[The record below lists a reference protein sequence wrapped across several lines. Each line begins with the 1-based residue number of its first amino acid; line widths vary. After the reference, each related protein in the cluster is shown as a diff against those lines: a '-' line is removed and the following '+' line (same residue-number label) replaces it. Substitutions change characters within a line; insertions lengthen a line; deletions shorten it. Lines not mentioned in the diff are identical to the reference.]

1 MSFRTGAVLGVILL
15 AWPLAAAPAPVW
27 SVARCG
33 HFEVFA
39 SGGPKRAAD
48 ALTMFEDVRGFF
60 RASLPLG
67 DLRET
72 AARPLRVVV
81 FSNDKEFAPFRVNES
96 GSAFFQSGADRD
108 YIVMR
113 GFGGDAFHVV
123 AHEYAHAA
131 LGRRGADLPPW
142 LAEGLAEFYSSAVIS
157 QGRATV
163 GQAPPGRLDTLRRG
177 SLLAVPELLAVTRSS
192 PTYNAKDHAGMF
204 YAEAWA
210 LTHMLMID
218 PRYAKGT
225 AAMLQSASHG
235 VATPLAF
242 GEAYGKTPQQI
253 ETDLRA
259 YIARGFYGSF
269 AVDIPDERDAA
280 GAPADVDDFAARVML
295 ADVLAQQ
302 SGKDLST
309 RTTLDGLESERPN
322 DLSVTELRAYFE
334 RKTRGAAA
342 ADPYFAR
349 AVAGGTTNAAL
360 IADYALRISATQ
372 PERAAELLARAM
384 ALAPDTPDFRVH
396 AAAQQLRLANPDA
409 AMALLAPVT
418 RVPAHL
424 QFEYYQIV
432 AHGRAAAGD
441 FDEAAAAAAR
451 VMQAADTPEEVAFAR
466 TLLADVGGPADMK
479 QLIAGTVVDIDCAA
493 EAPVV
498 VLRAGERTW
507 RLVVDDREQVMVAG
521 GGTLDLTCGA
531 QQTPARVGFS
541 DAAPPPGI
549 DGRVRFLDFRKKDGG
564 QALPLDAAIKLH
576 KR

>member
-1 MSFRTGAVLGVILL
+1 MKLLVTALAGAWLAAGPLGAV
-15 AWPLAAAPAPVW
+15 PAPVW
-27 SVARCG
+27 SVARCA

-39 SGGPKRAAD
+39 SNGPKQAAD

-72 AARPLRVVV
+72 AARPVRVVV
-81 FSNDKEFAPFRVNES
+81 FSGDKEFAPYRVNQS

-113 GFGGDAFHVV
+113 EFGGDAFHVV

-142 LAEGLAEFYSSAVIS
+142 LAEGLAEFYSSAAIR

-163 GQAPPGRLDTLRRG
+163 GAAPPGRLDALRRG
-177 SLLAVPELLAVTRSS
+177 TLMAVPALLAVTRSS
-192 PTYNAKDHAGMF
+192 PEYNAKDHAGMF

-218 PRYAKGT
+218 PRYQPAT
-225 AAMLQSASHG
+225 ARMLDAAAHG

-242 GEAYGKTPQQI
+242 GDAYGKTPQQI

-259 YIARGFYGSF
+259 YVARGFYGSF
-269 AVDIPDERDAA
+269 SVDVPDERDAP
-280 GAPADVDDFAARVML
+280 GAPATVDDFAARIML

-302 SGKDLST
+302 TGKDLST
-309 RTTLDGLESERPN
+309 RSLLDQLESERPA

-342 ADPYFAR
+342 AEPYFAR
-349 AVAGGTTNAAL
+349 AVDGGSTNAAL
-360 IADYALRISATQ
+360 IADYALHISARD
-372 PERAAELLARAM
+372 PERAAALLARAM
-384 ALAPDTPDFRVH
+384 TLAPDTPDFRVH
-396 AAAQQLRLANPDA
+396 AAAQQLRLEHPDA
-409 AMALLAPVT
+409 AMALIAPLT

-451 VMQAADTPEEVAFAR
+451 VMQAADTPEELAFAR
-466 TLLADVGGPADMK
+466 TLLADVGGPPDMK
-479 QLIAGTVVDIDCAA
+479 QLITGTVVDIDCAGDT
-493 EAPVV
+493 PVLA
-498 VLRAGERTW
+498 LRAGERTW
-507 RLVVDDREQVMVAG
+507 RLAVDDREKIMIAG

-541 DAAPPPGI
+541 DDAPPAGL
-549 DGRVRFLDFRKKDGG
+549 DGRVRFLDFRKKDRR
-564 QALPLDAAIKLH
+564 QASPFEAAIRLH
-576 KR
+576 NR